1 MAFAASVRRRFL
13 LWGSAS
19 ILMCLTL
26 CVLAR
31 RSPETLNRWDHVLQ
45 IGPDWWRDS
54 APWLEGPLVWLSYA
68 FGTVASMVGTVVVA
82 GLLLAKRQSR
92 AAIYVVL
99 VILGRILVTSLLKLM
114 VDLPRP
120 VVEDPVLQYASSA
133 MPSGHA
139 SNIAARPTAAC
150 VLSAIYLRTRAR
162 RRLVLLVGVLMA
174 LVVGLDRLMLG
185 VHTLAEVAAGYALG
199 VAWSAHGVPL
209 RPVAAANCRDP
220 QGMIMTEAS
229 GLWFAPTPSI
239 SSRQDGSQASGDR
252 AR

>member
-1 MAFAASVRRRFL
+1 LAGVPFAASVRRRFM

-19 ILMCLTL
+19 ILLCLTL

-31 RSPETLNRWDHVLQ
+31 RSPETLNRWDQVVQ

-54 APWLEGPLVWLSYA
+54 APWLEDPLVWLSYA
-68 FGTVASMVGTVVVA
+68 FGTVASLVGTAVVA
-82 GLLLAKRQSR
+82 GLLLAKRHNR

-99 VILGRILVTSLLKLM
+99 VILGTILVTGLLKLI

-120 VVEDPVLQYASSA
+120 VVEDPILQYASSA

-139 SNIAARPTAAC
+139 SNIAAAATAAC

-185 VHTLAEVAAGYALG
+185 VHTLTEVAAGYALG
-199 VAWSAHGVPL
+199 IGVGLLSAYLFDPSL
-209 RPVAAANCRDP
+209 RRKAALLK
-220 QGMIMTEAS
+220 E
-229 GLWFAPTPSI
+229 
-239 SSRQDGSQASGDR
+239 
-252 AR
+252 

>member
-1 MAFAASVRRRFL
+1 MAGVAFAASVRRRFL
-13 LWGSAS
+13 LGGSAS

-26 CVLAR
+26 CVLAT
-31 RSPETLNRWDHVLQ
+31 RSPETLNRWDHVVQ

-54 APWLEGPLVWLSYA
+54 APWLEGPLVWVSYA
-68 FGTVASMVGTVVVA
+68 FGTVASMVGTAVVA

-99 VILGRILVTSLLKLM
+99 VILGTILVTSLLKLM

-120 VVEDPVLQYASSA
+120 VVEDPILQYASSA

-139 SNIAARPTAAC
+139 SNIAAAATAAC

-185 VHTLAEVAAGYALG
+185 VHTLTEVAAGYALG
-199 VAWSAHGVPL
+199 VGVGLLSAYLFDPWCRQA
-209 RPVAAANCRDP
+209 RPTATRR
-220 QGMIMTEAS
+220 
-229 GLWFAPTPSI
+229 W
-239 SSRQDGSQASGDR
+239 RSQQN
-252 AR
+252 

>member
-1 MAFAASVRRRFL
+1 MAGVAFAASVRRRFL

-26 CVLAR
+26 CVLAM
-31 RSPETLNRWDHVLQ
+31 RSPETLNRWDQVVQ
-45 IGPDWWRDS
+45 IGPDGWRDS
-54 APWLEGPLVWLSYA
+54 APWLEDPLVWLSYA
-68 FGTVASMVGTVVVA
+68 FGTVASLVGTAVVA
-82 GLLLAKRQSR
+82 GLLLARRQSR

-99 VILGRILVTSLLKLM
+99 VILGTILVTSLLKLM

-139 SNIAARPTAAC
+139 SNIAAAATAAC

-185 VHTLAEVAAGYALG
+185 VHTLTEVAAGYALG
-199 VAWSAHGVPL
+199 VGAGLLTAYL
-209 RPVAAANCRDP
+209 FDP
-220 QGMIMTEAS
+220 SPRRIAVLVTE
-229 GLWFAPTPSI
+229 
-239 SSRQDGSQASGDR
+239 
-252 AR
+252 